1 MDMRSY
7 SFFRAAVA
15 SCLAVLIWW
24 PLSSTRA
31 SAFDSRAVS
40 SSADADADTNP
51 SPTIT
56 IEEAENLLNLLLVI
70 KELRAKG
77 MDVKWDAQAITTMND
92 RDYYF
97 FWIYNVTAQKERDIG
112 SIAVGNYAINKHTA
126 DVRAWQVSHDVFHG
140 DDGVLVTTNELERL
154 QEELRKK
161 HGISSALIQEYRSAH
176 LANKIIPR
184 ALAQSAARLP
194 ITERSSDTAE
204 VSCWSGSDHLISR
217 LGRSPII
224 SSGAGYRAYAEV
236 EAIAFKPEYQETY
249 TGSLCE
255 NRVRLF
261 LAKAGGS
268 SFQIL
273 LDSNSP
279 KGDCVTI
286 EGAESCEVK
295 GIQLVDWSTDGT
307 FLLADLV
314 LWVYESDALLMHVPI
329 IYDVPNGKFIQT
341 DVYHF
346 FDEFYKT
353 DFFKEKPDPA
363 GSRCEFELRAE
374 GFAPDGNLILS
385 ASRPPDDPTADE
397 QVFCV
402 EKKQTFQ
409 FELGTNKIIRLPVDY
424 KPQRYGSWN
433 SDGGPKP

>member
-1 MDMRSY
+1 MEPHCP
-7 SFFRAAVA
+7 AKAVTNA
-15 SCLAVLIWW
+15 LCLAVLICC
-24 PLSSTRA
+24 PLFSTEA
-31 SAFDSRAVS
+31 SAFASGVLSRAAG
-40 SSADADADTNP
+40 ADRDENL

-56 IEEAENLLNLLLVI
+56 IDEAKSLMNLLPVVE
-70 KELRAKG
+70 ELRAKG
-77 MDVKWDAQAITTMND
+77 MDVKWEVQAIGTMNNK
-92 RDYYF
+92 DYYF
-97 FWIYNVTAQKERDIG
+97 FWIYNATAQKERDIG
-112 SIAVGNYAINKHTA
+112 SISVGNYAVNKHTA
-126 DVRAWQVSHDVFHG
+126 DVRAWQVSHDVSFG
-140 DDGVLVTTNELERL
+140 DDGVLVTQNELERL

-161 HGISSALIQEYRSAH
+161 HGITPASIQEYRSAH
-176 LANKIIPR
+176 LAKRIIPPEH
-184 ALAQSAARLP
+184 AQSALRLP
-194 ITERSSDTAE
+194 VTKRSADTAE
-204 VSCWSGSDHLISR
+204 VSCWSDSNHLISR

-236 EAIAFKPEYQETY
+236 EATAFKPKYQETY

-261 LAKAGGS
+261 LAKADGP

-279 KGDCVTI
+279 KGDCVTV

-295 GIQLVDWSTDGT
+295 GIQLVDWSRDGK

-329 IYDVPNGKFIQT
+329 IYDVLNGKFIQP

-353 DFFKEKPDPA
+353 DFFREKPDPA
-363 GSRCEFELRAE
+363 GSRCEFVLRGE
-374 GFAPDGNLILS
+374 GFSADGNLVLS

-402 EKKQTFQ
+402 DKKQTFQ
-409 FELGTNKIIRLPVDY
+409 FDLGTNKIKRLPSDY
-424 KPQRYGSWN
+424 KMQRYGARESA
-433 SDGGPKP
+433 GIPEP